1 MNIIPAIDILEGQVV
16 RLVKGKLQNKIVYS
30 DNPIEIAEK
39 LEAQGADIIHV
50 VDLDATLTTGWNN
63 NKNNTEIIL
72 KIIDTIKIPV
82 QVAGGI
88 RSVDAIKKMFE
99 KKAEKIVIGTLAY
112 KHPQVLQ
119 QLSKDKV
126 EKIVISIDQ
135 NKGIVMI
142 DGWRQPSGFRIIEAI
157 KFFMAKGVK
166 DFLLTTVDRDGT
178 FNGPDLDT
186 LSYASNV
193 NGAKII
199 ASGGISSIEDI
210 IRVKNI
216 GCSAVILGKSIYD
229 GKIDV
234 KKAIAIV

>member
-16 RLVKGKLQNKIVYS
+16 RLVKGELQNKIVYS

-39 LEAQGADIIHV
+39 LETQGAEIIHV

-63 NKNNTEIIL
+63 NQNNTEIIL

-88 RSVDAIKKMFE
+88 RSIDAINKMFE

-112 KHPQVLQ
+112 KNPQVLQ

-126 EKIVISIDQ
+126 ERIVISIDQ

-142 DGWRQPSGFRIIEAI
+142 DGWRQPSGFKVIEAI
-157 KFFMAKGVK
+157 KFFMAKGIK
-166 DFLLTTVDRDGT
+166 EFLLTTVDRDGT

-199 ASGGISSIEDI
+199 ASGGISSIEDM

-234 KKAIAIV
+234 KKAIAVI

>member
-16 RLVKGKLQNKIVYS
+16 RLVKGELQNKIVYS

-39 LEAQGADIIHV
+39 LETQGADIIHV

-63 NKNNTEIIL
+63 NQNNTEIIL

-88 RSVDAIKKMFE
+88 RSIDAINKMFE

-112 KHPQVLQ
+112 KNPQVLQ

-142 DGWRQPSGFRIIEAI
+142 DGWRQPSGFKVIEAI
-157 KFFMAKGVK
+157 KFFMAKGIK
-166 DFLLTTVDRDGT
+166 EFLLTTVDRDGT

-186 LSYASNV
+186 LSYASRV

-199 ASGGISSIEDI
+199 ASGGISSIEDM

-234 KKAIAIV
+234 KKAIAVI

>member
-16 RLVKGKLQNKIVYS
+16 RLVKGELQNKIVYS
-30 DNPIEIAEK
+30 NNPIEIAEK
-39 LEAQGADIIHV
+39 LETQGADIIHV

-63 NKNNTEIIL
+63 NQNNTEIIL

-88 RSVDAIKKMFE
+88 RSIDAINKMFE

-112 KHPQVLQ
+112 KNPQVLQ

-142 DGWRQPSGFRIIEAI
+142 DGWRQPSGFKVIEAI
-157 KFFMAKGVK
+157 KFFMAKGIK
-166 DFLLTTVDRDGT
+166 EFLLTTVDRDGT
-178 FNGPDLDT
+178 LNGPDLDT

-193 NGAKII
+193 SGAKII

-216 GCSAVILGKSIYD
+216 GSSAVILGKSIYD

-234 KKAIAIV
+234 KKAIAVI

>member
-39 LEAQGADIIHV
+39 LETQGADIIHV

-88 RSVDAIKKMFE
+88 RSIEAIKKMFE

-142 DGWRQPSGFRIIEAI
+142 DGWRQPSGFKVIEAI

-166 DFLLTTVDRDGT
+166 EFLLTTVDRDGT
-178 FNGPDLDT
+178 LNGPDLDT

>member
-1 MNIIPAIDILEGQVV
+1 LNIIPAIDILEGQVV

-39 LEAQGADIIHV
+39 LETQGADIIHV

-63 NKNNTEIIL
+63 NNNNTEIIL

-166 DFLLTTVDRDGT
+166 EFLLTTVDRDGT
-178 FNGPDLDT
+178 LNGPDLDT

>member
-1 MNIIPAIDILEGQVV
+1 LET
-16 RLVKGKLQNKIVYS
+16 
-30 DNPIEIAEK
+30 
-39 LEAQGADIIHV
+39 QGADIIHV

-63 NKNNTEIIL
+63 NNNNTEIIL

-88 RSVDAIKKMFE
+88 RSIDAIKKMFE

-142 DGWRQPSGFRIIEAI
+142 DGWRQPSGFKVVEAI
-157 KFFMAKGVK
+157 KLFMAKGVK
-166 DFLLTTVDRDGT
+166 EFLLTSVDRDGT
-178 FNGPDLDT
+178 LNGPDLDT
-186 LSYASNV
+186 LSYASNI
-193 NGAKII
+193 NGTKII

-216 GCSAVILGKSIYD
+216 GCSAVILGKSLYD

-234 KKAIAIV
+234 KKALTVV

>member
-1 MNIIPAIDILEGQVV
+1 LNIIPAIDILEGQVV
-16 RLVKGKLQNKIVYS
+16 RLVKGELQNKIVYS

-39 LEAQGADIIHV
+39 LETQGADIIHV

-63 NKNNTEIIL
+63 NQNNTEIIL
-72 KIIDTIKIPV
+72 KIIDSIKIPV

-88 RSVDAIKKMFE
+88 RSIDAINKMFE
-99 KKAEKIVIGTLAY
+99 RKAEKIVIGTLAY
-112 KHPQVLQ
+112 KNPQVLQ

-142 DGWRQPSGFRIIEAI
+142 NGWRQPSGFRVIEAI
-157 KFFMAKGVK
+157 KFFMAKGIK
-166 DFLLTTVDRDGT
+166 EFLLTTVDRDGT

-234 KKAIAIV
+234 KKAMAVI

>member
-1 MNIIPAIDILEGQVV
+1 LNIIPAIDILEGQVV

-30 DNPIEIAEK
+30 DNPIEIAKK
-39 LEAQGADIIHV
+39 LEAQGAEIIHV

-88 RSVDAIKKMFE
+88 RSIDAIKKMFE

-119 QLSKDKV
+119 QLSKDRM

-166 DFLLTTVDRDGT
+166 EFLLTTVDRDGT
-178 FNGPDLDT
+178 LNGPDLNT

-210 IRVKNI
+210 IRIKNI

-234 KKAIAIV
+234 KKAIAII

>member
-210 IRVKNI
+210 IRVRNI

>member
-39 LEAQGADIIHV
+39 LETQGADIIHV

-88 RSVDAIKKMFE
+88 RSIDAIKKMFE

-166 DFLLTTVDRDGT
+166 EFLLTTVDRDGT
-178 FNGPDLDT
+178 LNGPDLDT

>member
-30 DNPIEIAEK
+30 DNPMEIAEK
-39 LEAQGADIIHV
+39 LEIQGADIIHV

-88 RSVDAIKKMFE
+88 RSIDAINKMFE

-135 NKGIVMI
+135 NKGIIMI

-166 DFLLTTVDRDGT
+166 EFLLTTVDRDGT
-178 FNGPDLDT
+178 LNGPDLDT

>member
-1 MNIIPAIDILEGQVV
+1 MMP
-16 RLVKGKLQNKIVYS
+16 
-30 DNPIEIAEK
+30 
-39 LEAQGADIIHV
+39 
-50 VDLDATLTTGWNN
+50 
-63 NKNNTEIIL
+63 L
-72 KIIDTIKIPV
+72 KKCL
-82 QVAGGI
+82 
-88 RSVDAIKKMFE
+88 K

>member
-1 MNIIPAIDILEGQVV
+1 LNIIPAIDILEGQVV

-39 LEAQGADIIHV
+39 LETQGADIIHV

-63 NKNNTEIIL
+63 NNNNTEIIL

-88 RSVDAIKKMFE
+88 RSIDAIKKMFE

-142 DGWRQPSGFRIIEAI
+142 DGWRQPSGFKVIEAI

-166 DFLLTTVDRDGT
+166 EFLLTTVDRDGT
-178 FNGPDLDT
+178 LNGPDLDT

>member
-1 MNIIPAIDILEGQVV
+1 LNIIPAIDILQGQVV

-39 LEAQGADIIHV
+39 LEAQGAEIIHV

-88 RSVDAIKKMFE
+88 RSIDAIKKMFE

-157 KFFMAKGVK
+157 KFFMAKGIK
-166 DFLLTTVDRDGT
+166 EFLLTTVDRDGT
-178 FNGPDLDT
+178 LNGPDLDT

-210 IRVKNI
+210 IRIKNI

-234 KKAIAIV
+234 KKAITIV

>member
-16 RLVKGKLQNKIVYS
+16 RLVKGQLQNKIVYS

-39 LEAQGADIIHV
+39 LETQGADIIHV

-88 RSVDAIKKMFE
+88 RSIDAIKKMFE

-119 QLSKDKV
+119 QLSKDRV

-166 DFLLTTVDRDGT
+166 EFLLTTVDRDGT
-178 FNGPDLDT
+178 LNGPDLDT

-210 IRVKNI
+210 IRIKNI

-234 KKAIAIV
+234 KKAIAII

>member
-16 RLVKGKLQNKIVYS
+16 RLVKGELQNKIVYS

-39 LEAQGADIIHV
+39 LETQGAEIIHV

-63 NKNNTEIIL
+63 NQNNTEIIL

-88 RSVDAIKKMFE
+88 RSIDAINKMFE

-112 KHPQVLQ
+112 KKPQVLQ

-142 DGWRQPSGFRIIEAI
+142 DGWRQPSGFKVIEAI
-157 KFFMAKGVK
+157 KFFMAKGIK
-166 DFLLTTVDRDGT
+166 EFLLTTVDRDGT

-199 ASGGISSIEDI
+199 ASGGISSIEDM

-234 KKAIAIV
+234 KKAIAVI

>member
-1 MNIIPAIDILEGQVV
+1 LNIIPAIDILEGQVV

-39 LEAQGADIIHV
+39 LETQGADIIHV

-166 DFLLTTVDRDGT
+166 EFLLTTVDRDGT
-178 FNGPDLDT
+178 LNGPDLDT
-186 LSYASNV
+186 LSYASNE

>member
-1 MNIIPAIDILEGQVV
+1 LNIIPAIDILEGQVV

-39 LEAQGADIIHV
+39 LETQGVDIIHV

-63 NKNNTEIIL
+63 NNNNTEIIL

-88 RSVDAIKKMFE
+88 RSMDAIKKMFE

-142 DGWRQPSGFRIIEAI
+142 DGWRQPSGFKVIEAI

-166 DFLLTTVDRDGT
+166 EFLLTTVDRDGT
-178 FNGPDLDT
+178 LNGPDLDT

-216 GCSAVILGKSIYD
+216 GCSAVILGKAIYD

>member
-16 RLVKGKLQNKIVYS
+16 RLVKGELQNKIVYS

-39 LEAQGADIIHV
+39 LETQGADIIHV

-63 NKNNTEIIL
+63 NQNNTEIIL
-72 KIIDTIKIPV
+72 KIIDSIKIPV

-88 RSVDAIKKMFE
+88 RSIDAINKMFE
-99 KKAEKIVIGTLAY
+99 RKAEKIVIGTLAY
-112 KHPQVLQ
+112 KNPQVLQ

-142 DGWRQPSGFRIIEAI
+142 NGWRQPSGFRVIEAI
-157 KFFMAKGVK
+157 KFFMAKGIK
-166 DFLLTTVDRDGT
+166 EFLLTTVDRDGT

-234 KKAIAIV
+234 KKAMAVI

>member
-39 LEAQGADIIHV
+39 LETQGADIIHV

-166 DFLLTTVDRDGT
+166 EFLLTTVDRDGT
-178 FNGPDLDT
+178 LNGPDLGT

>member
-30 DNPIEIAEK
+30 NNPIEIAEK
-39 LEAQGADIIHV
+39 LETQGADIIHV

-166 DFLLTTVDRDGT
+166 EFLLTTVDRDGT

>member
-30 DNPIEIAEK
+30 NNPIEIAEK
-39 LEAQGADIIHV
+39 LEAQGAEIIHV

-88 RSVDAIKKMFE
+88 RSIDAIKKMFE

-119 QLSKDKV
+119 QLSKDRV

-166 DFLLTTVDRDGT
+166 EFLLTTVDRDGT
-178 FNGPDLDT
+178 LNGPDLDT

-210 IRVKNI
+210 IRIKNI

-234 KKAIAIV
+234 KKAIAII

>member
-1 MNIIPAIDILEGQVV
+1 M
-16 RLVKGKLQNKIVYS
+16 RLVKGELQNKIVYS

-39 LEAQGADIIHV
+39 LETQGAEIIHV

-63 NKNNTEIIL
+63 NQNNTEIIL

-88 RSVDAIKKMFE
+88 RSIDAINKMFE

-112 KHPQVLQ
+112 KNPQVLQ

-142 DGWRQPSGFRIIEAI
+142 DGWRQPSGFKVIEAI
-157 KFFMAKGVK
+157 KFFMAKGIK
-166 DFLLTTVDRDGT
+166 EFLLTTVDRDGT

-229 GKIDV
+229 RKIDV
-234 KKAIAIV
+234 KKAIAVI

>member
-39 LEAQGADIIHV
+39 LETQGADIIHV

-63 NKNNTEIIL
+63 NNNNTEIIL

-88 RSVDAIKKMFE
+88 RSIDAIKKMFE

-142 DGWRQPSGFRIIEAI
+142 DGWRQPSGFKVIEAI

-166 DFLLTTVDRDGT
+166 EFLLTTVDRDGT
-178 FNGPDLDT
+178 LNGPDLDT

>member
-1 MNIIPAIDILEGQVV
+1 LNIIPAIDILEGQVV
-16 RLVKGKLQNKIVYS
+16 RLVKGELQNKIVYS

-39 LEAQGADIIHV
+39 LETQGADIIHV

-63 NKNNTEIIL
+63 NQNNTEIIL
-72 KIIDTIKIPV
+72 KIINTIKIPV

-88 RSVDAIKKMFE
+88 RSIDAINKMFE

-112 KHPQVLQ
+112 KNPQVLQ

-142 DGWRQPSGFRIIEAI
+142 DGWRQPSGFKVIEAI
-157 KFFMAKGVK
+157 KFFMAKGIK
-166 DFLLTTVDRDGT
+166 EFLLTTVDRDGT

-199 ASGGISSIEDI
+199 ASGGISSIEDM

-234 KKAIAIV
+234 KKAIAVI

>member
-39 LEAQGADIIHV
+39 LETQGADIIHV

-142 DGWRQPSGFRIIEAI
+142 DGWRQPSGFKVIEAI

-166 DFLLTTVDRDGT
+166 EFLLTTVDRDGT
-178 FNGPDLDT
+178 LNGPDLDT

>member
-30 DNPIEIAEK
+30 DNPIEIAKK
-39 LEAQGADIIHV
+39 LEAQGAEIIHV

-88 RSVDAIKKMFE
+88 RSIDAIKKMFE

-166 DFLLTTVDRDGT
+166 EFLLTTVDRDGT
-178 FNGPDLDT
+178 LNGPDLNT

-210 IRVKNI
+210 IRIKNI

-234 KKAIAIV
+234 KKAIAII

>member
-166 DFLLTTVDRDGT
+166 EFLLTTVDRDGT
-178 FNGPDLDT
+178 LNGPDLDT

-210 IRVKNI
+210 IRVRNI

>member
-1 MNIIPAIDILEGQVV
+1 V
-16 RLVKGKLQNKIVYS
+16 RLVKGELQNKIVYS

-39 LEAQGADIIHV
+39 LETQGADIIHV

-63 NKNNTEIIL
+63 NQNNTEIIL

-88 RSVDAIKKMFE
+88 RSIDAINKMFE

-112 KHPQVLQ
+112 KNPQVLQ

-142 DGWRQPSGFRIIEAI
+142 DGWRQPSGFKIIEAI
-157 KFFMAKGVK
+157 KLFMAKGIK
-166 DFLLTTVDRDGT
+166 ELLLTTVDRDGT
-178 FNGPDLDT
+178 LNGPDLDT

-193 NGAKII
+193 SGAKII

-234 KKAIAIV
+234 KKAISVI

>member
-1 MNIIPAIDILEGQVV
+1 MNIIPAIDILEGKVV
-16 RLVKGKLQNKIVYS
+16 RLVKGDLQNKIVYS

-39 LEAQGADIIHV
+39 LETQGADIIHV

-63 NKNNTEIIL
+63 NNNNTEIIL

-88 RSVDAIKKMFE
+88 RSIDAIKKMFE

-142 DGWRQPSGFRIIEAI
+142 DGWRQPSGFKVIEAI

-166 DFLLTTVDRDGT
+166 EFLLTTVDRDGT
-178 FNGPDLDT
+178 LNGPDLDT

-193 NGAKII
+193 NEAKII

>member
-1 MNIIPAIDILEGQVV
+1 LNIIPAIDILEGKVV
-16 RLVKGKLQNKIVYS
+16 RLVKGDLRNKIVYS

-39 LEAQGADIIHV
+39 METQGANIIHV

-63 NKNNTEIIL
+63 NQNNTEIIL
-72 KIIDTIKIPV
+72 KMIDSINIPV

-88 RSVDAIKKMFE
+88 RSIDAINRMFE

-112 KHPQVLQ
+112 KKPQVLQ
-119 QLSKDKV
+119 QLKDKI

-142 DGWRQPSGFRIIEAI
+142 DGWRQPSGFKVVEAI
-157 KFFMAKGVK
+157 KLFVAKGVK
-166 DFLLTTVDRDGT
+166 EFLLTSVDRDGT
-178 FNGPDLDT
+178 LNGPDLDT
-186 LSYASNV
+186 LSYASNI
-193 NGAKII
+193 NGTKII

-216 GCSAVILGKSIYD
+216 GCSAVILGKSLYD

-234 KKAIAIV
+234 KKALTVV

>member
-1 MNIIPAIDILEGQVV
+1 LNIIPAIDILEGQVV
-16 RLVKGKLQNKIVYS
+16 RLVKGELQNKIVYS

-39 LEAQGADIIHV
+39 LETQGAEIIHV

-63 NKNNTEIIL
+63 NQNNTEIIL

-88 RSVDAIKKMFE
+88 RSIDAINKMFE

-112 KHPQVLQ
+112 KNPQVLQ

-142 DGWRQPSGFRIIEAI
+142 DGWRQPSGFKVIEAI
-157 KFFMAKGVK
+157 KFFMAKGIK
-166 DFLLTTVDRDGT
+166 EFLLTTVDRDGT

-229 GKIDV
+229 RKIDV
-234 KKAIAIV
+234 KKAISVI

>member
-1 MNIIPAIDILEGQVV
+1 LNIIPAIDILEGQVV
-16 RLVKGKLQNKIVYS
+16 RLVKGELQNKIVYS

-39 LEAQGADIIHV
+39 LETQGAEIIHV

-63 NKNNTEIIL
+63 NQNNTEIIL

-88 RSVDAIKKMFE
+88 RSIDAINKMFE

-112 KHPQVLQ
+112 KNPQVLQ

-142 DGWRQPSGFRIIEAI
+142 DGWRQPSGFKVNEAI
-157 KFFMAKGVK
+157 KFFMAKGIK
-166 DFLLTTVDRDGT
+166 EFLLTTVDRDGT

-229 GKIDV
+229 RKIDV
-234 KKAIAIV
+234 KKAISVI

>member
-16 RLVKGKLQNKIVYS
+16 RLVKGELQNKIVYS

-39 LEAQGADIIHV
+39 LETQGADIIHV

-63 NKNNTEIIL
+63 NQNNTEIIL

-88 RSVDAIKKMFE
+88 RSIDAINKMFE

-112 KHPQVLQ
+112 KNPQVLQ

-142 DGWRQPSGFRIIEAI
+142 DGWRQPSGFKVIEAI
-157 KFFMAKGVK
+157 KFFMAKGIK
-166 DFLLTTVDRDGT
+166 EFLLTTVDRDGT

-186 LSYASNV
+186 LSYASSV

-199 ASGGISSIEDI
+199 ASGGISSIEDM

-234 KKAIAIV
+234 KKAIAVI

>member
-16 RLVKGKLQNKIVYS
+16 RLVKGELQNKIVYS

-39 LEAQGADIIHV
+39 LETQGAEIIHV

-63 NKNNTEIIL
+63 NQNNTEIIL
-72 KIIDTIKIPV
+72 KIIDAIKIPV

-88 RSVDAIKKMFE
+88 RSIDAINKMFE

-112 KHPQVLQ
+112 KNPQVLQ

-142 DGWRQPSGFRIIEAI
+142 DGWRQPSGFKVIEAI
-157 KFFMAKGVK
+157 KFFMAKGIK
-166 DFLLTTVDRDGT
+166 EFLLTTVDRDGT

-199 ASGGISSIEDI
+199 ASGGISSIEDM

-234 KKAIAIV
+234 KKAIAVI

>member
-16 RLVKGKLQNKIVYS
+16 RLVKGELQNKIVYS

-39 LEAQGADIIHV
+39 LEAQGAEIIHV

-88 RSVDAIKKMFE
+88 RSIDAINKMFE

-112 KHPQVLQ
+112 KNPQVLQ

-142 DGWRQPSGFRIIEAI
+142 DGWRQPSGFKVIEAI
-157 KFFMAKGVK
+157 KFFMAKGIK
-166 DFLLTTVDRDGT
+166 EFLLTTVDRDGT
-178 FNGPDLDT
+178 LNGPDLDT

-199 ASGGISSIEDI
+199 ASGGISSIEDM

-234 KKAIAIV
+234 KKAIAVI